1 MAENAVQQSQ
11 STESGVVPEG
21 STNTGNS
28 QLGPSHSQNLET
40 IKRHVTDDVV
50 LHPWSTGNQYKVSF
64 LGEWNLIYQLTY
76 RTVSKD
82 VSKDNTE
89 GHCVCWQRVQ
99 AAHSIERYKAA
110 LNHPFLKAILGI
122 KLTEFGIPITLGGNA
137 MLWAVLQDQSHAT
150 MMDHFPQGFAQ
161 VMREISW
168 WIGVIVM
175 AVLMVGILI
184 KLFTC
189 RCAGMIE
196 AIYHQRNS
204 FLFAPM
210 LAFIMLELSYPH
222 GMQGQTAHAVVFW
235 VAFLLQVCGALVVYR
250 QWLFDH
256 HRSLSSAPPSF
267 LMGAVGWIFCGILG
281 VRAGQ
286 LGFAWFSFTIGLLFY
301 VLMLVLMMQSLP
313 NIINTKGM
321 RWTIFLNLAP
331 PSVISVFVN
340 ATCRHEAFLVHNESI
355 VSCLLVQLLFA
366 YIPLFMGVMFFLE
379 FAINYFPKRYLME
392 LWAVAFPNVALAM
405 ALLQATKLPG
415 PSHLATLQVP
425 VWLAAFWAVL
435 ALLITLILSFW
446 LLIALWRRQPRF
458 VFNDPLLH
466 GMHQNLQKRLR
477 KECDYCRSRAALGLC
492 GSSGYV

>member
-235 VAFLLQVCGALVVYR
+235 VAFLLQVCQAAFAQGRHCSSAIGMSWVAPSPH
-250 QWLFDH
+250 H
-256 HRSLSSAPPSF
+256 HRLASTAYLSHIIVFLAYLCEFRVNGPFSELLCIQPSEGLRLVNTLTAPHPPFVALSF
-267 LMGAVGWIFCGILG
+267 CLLNRPG
-281 VRAGQ
+281 VRSSG
-286 LGFAWFSFTIGLLFY
+286 GEY
-301 VLMLVLMMQSLP
+301 
-313 NIINTKGM
+313 
-321 RWTIFLNLAP
+321 
-331 PSVISVFVN
+331 
-340 ATCRHEAFLVHNESI
+340 
-355 VSCLLVQLLFA
+355 CLYQLL
-366 YIPLFMGVMFFLE
+366 
-379 FAINYFPKRYLME
+379 
-392 LWAVAFPNVALAM
+392 
-405 ALLQATKLPG
+405 T
-415 PSHLATLQVP
+415 
-425 VWLAAFWAVL
+425 
-435 ALLITLILSFW
+435 
-446 LLIALWRRQPRF
+446 
-458 VFNDPLLH
+458 
-466 GMHQNLQKRLR
+466 
-477 KECDYCRSRAALGLC
+477 
-492 GSSGYV
+492 